1 MPRAGEFTPE
11 AKELMFQR
19 ALGECEVQWPNVCLG
34 GLHTGLQAHHR
45 RARGMGG
52 TRRETTSRVSNG
64 VLACAACHLFLETGE
79 RGQARARGFLVSQY
93 AEPAFE
99 RVFYRH
105 ERWVWLADDGS
116 ISEEW
121 AA

>member
-1 MPRAGEFTPE
+1 MPRAGEFTAE

-19 ALGECEVQWPNVCLG
+19 SLGECEVQWPNICMG
-34 GLHTGLQAHHR
+34 GLHDGLQAHHR

-52 TRRETTSRVSNG
+52 TRRATTSRVSNSLL
-64 VLACAACHLFLETGE
+64 VCRACHSYLETGE
-79 RGQARARGFLVSQY
+79 RKQARDKGFLVSQY

-116 ISEEW
+116 IREER